1 MMNLYSKCNTIKING
16 VNKVVYTKK
25 GSTKKYVIYK
35 KRHIQL
41 TKYKKIKGFKSGG
54 INLNKN
60 ENERLQMQMQ
70 IAQNSKSNL
79 ETQNLALLQ
88 FLSLNSP
95 NNFNDKIQ
103 LSDAKKIQKKLQ
115 KIKSK
120 K

>member
-1 MMNLYSKCNTIKING
+1 MNLYSKCNTIKING

-54 INLNKN
+54 MNLNKN
-60 ENERLQMQMQ
+60 ENERLQR
-70 IAQNSKSNL
+70 AQNSKSNL

-88 FLSLNSP
+88 FLSPNSP
-95 NNFNDKIQ
+95 NNFNDKTQ
-103 LSDAKKIQKKLQ
+103 LSNAKKMQKELQ
-115 KIKSK
+115 KIKSEL
-120 K
+120 